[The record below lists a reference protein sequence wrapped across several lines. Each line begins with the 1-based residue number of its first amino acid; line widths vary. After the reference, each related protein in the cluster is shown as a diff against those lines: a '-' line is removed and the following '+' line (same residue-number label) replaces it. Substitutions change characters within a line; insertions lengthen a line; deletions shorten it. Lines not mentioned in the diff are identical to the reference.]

1 MKNLIIATFILI
13 GTFSAAY
20 SYVFFDS
27 DCETIALSA
36 QVQILNHFEESE
48 KLLKID
54 YPSNPEYWK
63 APEKVQKN
71 HLLKLIITLMY
82 ISLFVRAA
90 NAPAI
95 KICLFRQYQYLKKF

>member
-1 MKNLIIATFILI
+1 MKNLIFATFILI

-63 APEKVQKN
+63 STRESSEESLVKANNYANV
-71 HLLKLIITLMY
+71 Y
-82 ISLFVRAA
+82 IAFCKGS
-90 NAPAI
+90 
-95 KICLFRQYQYLKKF
+95 